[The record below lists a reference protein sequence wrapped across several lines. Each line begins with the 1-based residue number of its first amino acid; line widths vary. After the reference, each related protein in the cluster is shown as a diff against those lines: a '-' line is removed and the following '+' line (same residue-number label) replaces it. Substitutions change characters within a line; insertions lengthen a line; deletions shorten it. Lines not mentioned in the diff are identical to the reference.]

1 MRLGK
6 LEEINDLRSVWA
18 TEAGHFTPWLAKDE
32 NIAELGD
39 ALGLDITVEEIE
51 SNVGDFRVDIFASET
66 NNGRKIVIE
75 NQLED
80 TNHDHLGKLIT
91 YATGKSAN
99 IIVWLVKQAKPEHSA
114 AINWLNKYTTEEIGF
129 FLCEIKLYKIG
140 ESDPAVKFEVIEK
153 PNNWSKGVQ
162 KMANAKPI
170 EQQRH
175 EYWTAFKN
183 YATNNTDFNKQF
195 KVRNPSTD
203 HWMNFSIKTS
213 SCHISVSQIAKRNAI
228 SVEVYIP
235 DNKELYQHF
244 LKHKDEIQQKTGVEY
259 EWKELPEKKA
269 SRIIIEEPFDL
280 RNQGEWP
287 KQFDWI
293 ISQMIKMKSAFT
305 IFFPRS

>member
-6 LEEINDLRSVWA
+6 LEEIKDLRSVWA

-66 NNGRKIVIE
+66 NTGRKIVIE

-99 IIVWLVKQAKPEHSA
+99 IVVWLVKQANPEHSA
-114 AINWLNKYTTEEIGF
+114 AINWLNKFTTEEIGF

-140 ESDPAVKFEVIEK
+140 ASEPAVKFEVIEK

-175 EYWTAFKN
+175 EYWTAFKD
-183 YATNNTDFNKQF
+183 YASNNPDFSKLF
-195 KVRNPSTD
+195 KARNPSKD
-203 HWMNFSIKTS
+203 HWMDFSIKTS

-293 ISQMIKMKSAFT
+293 IEQMIKMKSAFT
-305 IFFPRS
+305 LFFPRS

>member
-1 MRLGK
+1 MRLRK
-6 LEEINDLRSVWA
+6 LEEIKDLRSVWA

-66 NNGRKIVIE
+66 NTGRKIVIE

-99 IIVWLVKQAKPEHSA
+99 IVVWLVKQAKPEHSA

-183 YATNNTDFNKQF
+183 YATNNADFNKQF

-203 HWMNFSIKTS
+203 HWMDFSIKTS

-228 SVEVYIP
+228 SVEIYIP
-235 DNKELYQHF
+235 DNKKLYQHF
-244 LKHKDEIQQKTGVEY
+244 LKYKDEIQQKTGVEY

-293 ISQMIKMKSAFT
+293 IGQMLKMKSAFT
-305 IFFPRS
+305 FFFPRS

>member
-305 IFFPRS
+305 LFFPRS

>member
-6 LEEINDLRSVWA
+6 LEEIKDLRSVWA

-66 NNGRKIVIE
+66 NTGRKIVIE

-99 IIVWLVKQAKPEHSA
+99 IVVWLVKQAKPEHSA
-114 AINWLNKYTTEEIGF
+114 AINWLNKFTTEEIGF

-140 ESDPAVKFEVIEK
+140 ESEPAVKFEVIEK

-175 EYWTAFKN
+175 EYWTAFKE
-183 YATNNTDFNKQF
+183 YASNNSDFSKQF
-195 KVRNPSTD
+195 NARNPSKD
-203 HWMNFSIKTS
+203 HWMDFSIKTS

-228 SVEVYIP
+228 SVEIYIP
-235 DNKELYQHF
+235 DNKELYQQF

-280 RNQGEWP
+280 RNQGEWT

-293 ISQMIKMKSAFT
+293 IGQMIKMKSAFT
-305 IFFPRS
+305 LFFPRT

>member
-6 LEEINDLRSVWA
+6 LEEIKDLRSVWA

-175 EYWTAFKN
+175 EYWSAFKN
-183 YATNNTDFNKQF
+183 YATNNADFNKQF

-203 HWMNFSIKTS
+203 HWMDFSIKTS

-305 IFFPRS
+305 LFFPRS